1 MLPSRLLVWLSLA
14 PVVLA
19 VMTLLDHTML
29 WPMLAVDAGILIMAG
44 IDALWARK
52 PLVEVRRRTRDV
64 FSLGRFNPVE
74 LEVRSKASRR
84 LPVEINIDLF
94 DHAVADNLPLR
105 TTLATRGRTDLR
117 FRVAPSR
124 RGAYELGSSYVRYG
138 SPLGLWIRQIEIPD
152 RQPVRVYPDVQQVRT
167 YELLARQDRQH
178 SLMRTSRRLGG
189 ESEFEQLREYTRDD
203 EFRSID
209 WRATARRGEVIARQY
224 QLESNQNLMF
234 MLDAGRLMTAEAG
247 GISLYDHALNAT
259 LMLAHVASRGGDK
272 VGLMSFGREVHSF
285 VAPAGGRMA
294 VQRLIQ
300 SSYALHPEL
309 EEPDFEAAFRAL
321 SLRCRQRTLLVM
333 YTQVVDDVAA
343 SELVKLTRS
352 VMRRHLPIIVLF
364 RDTDVRDLV
373 VRDTGDPVDLYLRGA
388 AAEVIGWRDQRIRQL
403 ENAGALVLD
412 VSPKHLTSKLINRYL
427 EVKARHLL

>member
-19 VMTLLDHTML
+19 VMTLLDSTML

-44 IDALWARK
+44 VDALLARK
-52 PLVEVRRRTRDV
+52 PLVEVRRRARDV

-74 LEVRSKASRR
+74 LEVRSKAARR
-84 LPVEINIDLF
+84 LSVEVNVDLF
-94 DHAVADNLPLR
+94 DHAIADNLPLR
-105 TTLATRGRTDLR
+105 TKLGARGRADLR

-124 RGAYELGSSYVRYG
+124 RGAYSLGDGHVRYG
-138 SPLGLWIRQIEIPD
+138 SPLGLWIRQVRIPCE
-152 RQPVRVYPDVQQVRT
+152 QPVRVYPDVQQVRT

-209 WRATARRGEVIARQY
+209 WRATARRGDLIARQY

-234 MLDAGRLMTAEAG
+234 MLDAGRLMTAEAS
-247 GISLYDHALNAT
+247 GISLFDHALNAS
-259 LMLAHVASRGGDK
+259 LMLAHVAARGGDK
-272 VGLMSFGREVHSF
+272 VGLLSFGREVQSF
-285 VAPAGGRMA
+285 VAPAGGRTA
-294 VQRLIQ
+294 VSRLIQ

-309 EEPDFEAAFRAL
+309 EEPDFEAAFRVL
-321 SLRCRQRTLLVM
+321 SMRCRQRTLLVLF
-333 YTQVVDDVAA
+333 TQVVDDVAA
-343 SELVKLTRS
+343 AELVKMTRS

-364 RDTDVRDLV
+364 RDTDVRALV
-373 VRDTGDPVDLYLRGA
+373 DRDTGDPNDLYLRGA
-388 AAEVIGWRDQRIRQL
+388 AAEIIGWREQRIRQL

-412 VSPKHLTSKLINRYL
+412 VAPREMTQRLINRYL